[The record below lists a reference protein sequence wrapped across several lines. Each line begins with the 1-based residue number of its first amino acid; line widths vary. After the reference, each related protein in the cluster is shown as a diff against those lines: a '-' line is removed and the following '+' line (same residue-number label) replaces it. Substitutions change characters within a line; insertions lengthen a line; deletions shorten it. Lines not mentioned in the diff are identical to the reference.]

1 MFNNEIKYAGH
12 IYKHGSDNII
22 SSILIFF
29 RLIQEEKQVTEQR
42 AEDLES
48 RVGSVEHMNLLLQQT
63 GSALTPGQASNQQQ
77 TPSSSTYLSS
87 GHPTI
92 TTASQLSTV
101 QSGGLPSSTSIR
113 PGSSASS
120 GPPPQPPPRS
130 ARPLNS
136 VPASPG
142 GLMGTSPFPTTD
154 GMYHQG
160 SSLGHHPGSISPPL
174 SGRSTPKAHPVHV
187 PNVIPPSQRADPS
200 GMGAP
205 YMQKYH
211 TVIIF
216 SFNLLPLI
224 ISIYYYN

>member
-1 MFNNEIKYAGH
+1 M
-12 IYKHGSDNII
+12 
-22 SSILIFF
+22 
-29 RLIQEEKQVTEQR
+29 TEQR

-48 RVGSVEHMNLLLQQT
+48 QVGSVEHINRLLQQT
-63 GSALTPGQASNQQQ
+63 GGTGAPAQVSSQQQ

-87 GHPTI
+87 GHSTL
-92 TTASQLSTV
+92 TTVSQQSTV
-101 QSGGLPSSTSIR
+101 QSVGPHGSSSIR

-136 VPASPG
+136 VAASPG
-142 GLMGTSPFPTTD
+142 GLMGSSPFPTND
-154 GMYHQG
+154 GMYHPG

-187 PNVIPPSQRADPS
+187 PNVIPPSQRPDPS

-205 YMQKYH
+205 YMHKYH
-211 TVIIF
+211 TV
-216 SFNLLPLI
+216 S
-224 ISIYYYN
+224 